1 MEKTFTVAGYS
12 VRLGVKK
19 LRVANSMDR
28 VKVLVRAGHKDIVL
42 QELPYPMTKEQAQ
55 QFLTTGFT
63 AESQQDLFAGNTAS
77 EDTVQAASEAAA
89 PEAAEPAQS
98 VEAAVESAA
107 PAMTLEEALAQV
119 PVREKGRFL
128 KREVR
133 EERARE
139 LMAA

>member
-28 VKVLVRAGHKDIVL
+28 VKVLVRAGHKDIFL
-42 QELPYPMTKEQAQ
+42 QELPWPMTKEQAKQ
-55 QFLTTGFT
+55 HLETGFT
-63 AESQQDLFAGNTAS
+63 TESQLDLFAAKAAS
-77 EDTVQAASEAAA
+77 EDTA

-98 VEAAVESAA
+98 VEAVVESAA

-133 EERARE
+133 EAKARE